1 LNENSGCSIQPTANI
16 KLTLK
21 TFTIMETQFIS
32 VIVII
37 LFSAAAAVSIMC
49 AAILFGT
56 FYSLLFCVLFFIN
69 MLVVSQRIQYINR

>member
-21 TFTIMETQFIS
+21 TFTMKTQFIS
-32 VIVII
+32 AIVII